1 MGFYE
6 IASLVFQAATLLV
19 GILALRES
27 GKKRPPGW
35 PLTVIVL

>member
-19 GILALRES
+19 GILALCKSR
-27 GKKRPPGW
+27 KK
-35 PLTVIVL
+35 

>member
-19 GILALRES
+19 AILALCES
-27 GKKRPPGW
+27 RKK
-35 PLTVIVL
+35 